1 MNLSRLQT
9 VITRALNPASDDQA
23 REEAARLLNV
33 GGDLQPPERLRVYQH
48 NVTGV
53 HQRAMERVF
62 PVCRKILG
70 DVAFAN
76 FCRDFCWAEPISNPD
91 LNQYGELFP
100 EFLAQQIEQ
109 RNELRGYE
117 YLVDLTRLE
126 YLWHAAFYA
135 RDDSPFDFDGFGR
148 LQAQGATMVFDP
160 GYSLSLMQSDYPI
173 LEIWQQH
180 RSGETGEAVK
190 SITQPQYLL
199 VYRREFESQIVEI
212 DLPRFALLQ
221 GCQRGESIAALVEDC
236 DAARALESLASLIGK
251 GWITGFH
258 HV

>member
-1 MNLSRLQT
+1 MNLTRLQT
-9 VITRALNPASDDQA
+9 VFTQALDPGSDDQA

-33 GGDLQPPERLRVYQH
+33 GGDLQPLDRLCIYQH
-48 NVTGV
+48 NVSAV
-53 HQRAMERVF
+53 HQRAMERIF

-76 FCRDFCWAEPISNPD
+76 FCRDFSWAEPTANPD
-91 LNQYGELFP
+91 LNQYGESFP

-117 YLVDLTRLE
+117 YLPDLTRLE
-126 YLWHAAFYA
+126 YLWHAAYYA
-135 RDDSPFDFDGFGR
+135 RDDSPFDFGGFSR
-148 LQAQGATMVFDP
+148 LQAQGANIVFDSAH
-160 GYSLSLMQSDYPI
+160 SLSLMQSDYPV

-190 SITQPQYLL
+190 GITRRQYLL
-199 VYRREFESQIVEI
+199 VYRQEFEPQIFEL

-221 GCQRGESIAALVEDC
+221 GCQRGESIAALAENC
-236 DAARALESLASLIGK
+236 DAASALESLASLIDK

>member
-1 MNLSRLQT
+1 MNLTTLQT
-9 VITRALNPASDDQA
+9 VFTQALDPASDDQA
-23 REEAARLLNV
+23 RQEAARLLNV
-33 GGDLQPPERLRVYQH
+33 GGDLQPLDRLRVYQH
-48 NVTGV
+48 NVSGM

-76 FCRDFCWAEPISNPD
+76 FCRDFSWAEPASNPD
-91 LNQYGELFP
+91 LNQYGESFP

-109 RNELRGYE
+109 RNELGGYE
-117 YLVDLTRLE
+117 YLLDLTRLE
-126 YLWHAAFYA
+126 FLWHGAYYA
-135 RDDSPFDFDGFGR
+135 RDDSPFDFDGFSR
-148 LQAQGATMVFDP
+148 LQAQGANMVFEP
-160 GYSLSLMQSDYPI
+160 SHSLSVMQSDYPI

-180 RSGETGEAVK
+180 RSGETVEAVK
-190 SITQPQYLL
+190 GIDKRQYLL
-199 VYRREFESQIVEI
+199 VYRQEFEPQIFEL

-221 GCQRGESIAALVEDC
+221 GCQRGESMVALAQDC
-236 DAARALESLASLIGK
+236 DAASALGSLASLIDK